1 MLLPFYILF
10 IEGIVPVIIKLYLTL
25 IPYNLILLLLNII
38 SLFFIIFYVF
48 FFKLSEI
55 KEGFINLNYKLLLII
70 ILISFFGTFLGRI
83 FFLKILNEN
92 DNISILI
99 IIMSLYP
106 VITIIA
112 SYFLLK
118 EKITNK
124 QLIGYLL
131 IIIGIYFLLY
141 KNS

>member
-10 IEGIVPVIIKLYLTL
+10 IEGIIPVIIKLYLTL

-38 SLFFIIFYVF
+38 SLIFIIFYVF

-92 DNISILI
+92 DNISILL